1 MAGIPLEDSAV
12 DILGKAQRGFKL
24 SDEDLARRAGIA
36 TADLRRVL
44 GGEADE
50 ARLRTLARALNLG
63 KRTLVES
70 ARKAWFPAPVE
81 IPGLAQFNTPYAD
94 MRVNAYLAG
103 HPDSRDTVAFDT
115 GADCGPMLDFAA
127 AHRLSIKLILLTH
140 GHEDH
145 VADLTRLRKA
155 TGAPAF
161 VGQHELVD
169 AAEAFAAG
177 HTFRVGRLQIE
188 TRLTSG
194 HSAGGITYVI
204 TGLAQPVAV
213 TGDAIFAGS
222 MGGGVVSYL
231 DALANNRKHI
241 LSLPHETVLCPGHG
255 PMTTVDEE
263 KRHNPFFPEF
273 QKD

>member
-1 MAGIPLEDSAV
+1 
-12 DILGKAQRGFKL
+12 
-24 SDEDLARRAGIA
+24 
-36 TADLRRVL
+36 
-44 GGEADE
+44 
-50 ARLRTLARALNLG
+50 
-63 KRTLVES
+63 
-70 ARKAWFPAPVE
+70 
-81 IPGLAQFNTPYAD
+81 
-94 MRVNAYLAG
+94 
-103 HPDSRDTVAFDT
+103 
-115 GADCGPMLDFAA
+115 MLDFAA

-140 GHEDH
+140 GHEGH